1 METRIKQLI
10 RKLNVYFDCKVI
22 GSYLFLEEG
31 YLTLEE
37 INDVDIMVSDKPT
50 LKKVVAFLRDNGF
63 KEKGHSYTGSVDRY
77 GDFVIGSLI
86 FESDSS
92 ELPIHLLLAKSNPSE
107 VWSLP
112 KILSKKWENRSK
124 SDITQLKLIIERTK
138 IIT

>member
-1 METRIKQLI
+1 MATRIEQIIKN
-10 RKLNVYFDCKVI
+10 LNVYFDCKVI

-63 KEKGHSYTGSVDRY
+63 KEKGYSHTGSVDRY

-86 FESDSS
+86 FESDSG
-92 ELPIHLLLAKSNPSE
+92 ELPVHLLLAKSDPPE
-107 VWSLP
+107 VWSLS
-112 KILSKKWENRSK
+112 KILSKKWETRSK
-124 SDITQLKLIIERTK
+124 SDLTQLKLIVERTETK
-138 IIT
+138 